1 MVNVQ
6 EWLDK
11 NYPKEGICLRKSYRE
26 KHNFGKKRKKIT
38 KLDIKQENLEGKL
51 NLNDFI
57 NLKKLNC
64 ESNKLTGLDLTSC
77 EKLEKVNCCN
87 NLLNIIAFPTN
98 PTNLKKLNLTNN
110 PLPGNLDFLV
120 NFKQLK
126 YLDISDTDFNEVNV
140 DKLPKSLEKFNYSNK
155 KRPDCKL
162 VKIIPQLDKH
172 FTKFGLCLKCQ
183 QFNTSKNWCQSCQE
197 KKWQENIKNL
207 VGKKLVKKSG
217 FDWISYWQFTN
228 IKYLAEGGFSKI
240 YEAQNWLWDEK
251 VVLKSLNNSQNITLE
266 FLREIANAKLVR
278 SLTTIPVYGI
288 SQNPK
293 TKNYVMVMKYVKDGN
308 LRKYLQDNHGKLD
321 YHKRSELGFKNK
333 FSRLSDIVYGL
344 SKIHEQNLVHR
355 DLHSGNILNEKV
367 NSDGEIEI
375 NSYITDL
382 GLSYPANC
390 QPKEG
395 EIFGV
400 FPYIAPEVLRG
411 RPYTQASDI
420 YSFGIV
426 AYELFANSYPYP
438 KMDGTNLALKVCQG
452 LRPNIDKVPLPQLLK
467 DLIKK
472 CWDVDPK
479 KRPNAGELG
488 KIFNDW
494 CSSSRTS
501 SGVHFKKTPLYHQ
514 YQEIKDKYNIFS
526 QNTPYQIYPA
536 ATLTSKP
543 INTKK
548 INELSQKFEEFS
560 LSVELNLD
568 EIDDWLKEYEEK
580 NESNLEQLRN
590 EYQQQLQAQIE
601 VLPKR
606 N

>member
-1 MVNVQ
+1 
-6 EWLDK
+6 
-11 NYPKEGICLRKSYRE
+11 
-26 KHNFGKKRKKIT
+26 
-38 KLDIKQENLEGKL
+38 
-51 NLNDFI
+51 
-57 NLKKLNC
+57 
-64 ESNKLTGLDLTSC
+64 
-77 EKLEKVNCCN
+77 
-87 NLLNIIAFPTN
+87 
-98 PTNLKKLNLTNN
+98 
-110 PLPGNLDFLV
+110 
-120 NFKQLK
+120 
-126 YLDISDTDFNEVNV
+126 
-140 DKLPKSLEKFNYSNK
+140 
-155 KRPDCKL
+155 
-162 VKIIPQLDKH
+162 
-172 FTKFGLCLKCQ
+172 
-183 QFNTSKNWCQSCQE
+183 
-197 KKWQENIKNL
+197 
-207 VGKKLVKKSG
+207 
-217 FDWISYWQFTN
+217 
-228 IKYLAEGGFSKI
+228 
-240 YEAQNWLWDEK
+240 
-251 VVLKSLNNSQNITLE
+251 LE

-472 CWDVDPK
+472 C
-479 KRPNAGELG
+479 
-488 KIFNDW
+488 
-494 CSSSRTS
+494 
-501 SGVHFKKTPLYHQ
+501 
-514 YQEIKDKYNIFS
+514 
-526 QNTPYQIYPA
+526 
-536 ATLTSKP
+536 
-543 INTKK
+543 
-548 INELSQKFEEFS
+548 
-560 LSVELNLD
+560 
-568 EIDDWLKEYEEK
+568 
-580 NESNLEQLRN
+580 
-590 EYQQQLQAQIE
+590 
-601 VLPKR
+601 
-606 N
+606 